1 MSAAVSEDAIQSK
14 TRCLRLNGSVQVR
27 ELAFFLQGIFQN
39 ENTFF
44 ILNQFEPSSEANAEL
59 ARKSRHDV
67 GGSERR
73 RHSVENTM
81 FETEWLGSSPGVG
94 FFFTRYFPKT
104 KIPFFY
110 LDQTSSL
117 QKNKQK
123 RKRSYNL

>member
-27 ELAFFLQGIFQN
+27 ELAFFYKVFSQN

-94 FFFTRYFPKT
+94 FFLQGIFQNENT
-104 KIPFFY
+104 FF
-110 LDQTSSL
+110 LFRPNFESSE
-117 QKNKQK
+117 K
-123 RKRSYNL
+123 